1 MATTAASK
9 KVLVGARTK
18 VRVAPANCALIPPP
32 DVTFTATAGA
42 AEAATSITVTSA
54 AVGTWAANNPID
66 TNPYL
71 QFVDP
76 TTGQEYLA
84 KVNGNIASGATTIT
98 VEPLKKAIPATA
110 VAVYPTVL
118 SVRETANI
126 STQDEN
132 AEVVT
137 FDNDGWKDSIKTILG
152 WNTEFNGPYLP
163 TDAGYLNA
171 QMSRLGFEDGETAK
185 LYIIITL
192 PKPGCGNDNEYT
204 RGSRFHGFGLIEA
217 MNIESTAKG
226 IITGNISITGCG
238 KLTYELP
245 S

>member
-1 MATTAASK
+1 MPTLAASA
-9 KVLVGARTK
+9 KVQVGRGTK

-42 AEAATSITVTSA
+42 AAAATSITVTST

-76 TTGQEYLA
+76 ATGQEYLV
-84 KVNGNIASGATTIT
+84 KLNGNVASGATTLT
-98 VEPLKKAIPATA
+98 VEPLKKAIPASA
-110 VAVYPTVL
+110 VAIFPTIL

-137 FDNDGWKDSIKTILG
+137 FDNDGWKDNIKTSLG
-152 WNTEFNGPYLP
+152 WNTELNGPYLP

-185 LYIIITL
+185 VYVIITL
-192 PKPGCGNDNEYT
+192 PKPGCENDTTYT
-204 RGSRFHGFGLIEA
+204 KGASFRGFGLIEA
-217 MNIESTAKG
+217 MNIESSAKG
-226 IITGNISITGCG
+226 IITGNISLTGCG